1 MYDSSI
7 SIGLATIQMSQP
19 PPPPPPPVSQP
30 SYPAGPPPIPDPPAP
45 QGNVDMYMESH
56 TCSMHQCELTDRA
69 DMYDILT
76 NMFNSHAYSKL
87 TNSDKIQC

>member
-45 QGNVDMYMESH
+45 QGNVDVCTWKVTHVACINMNLLIGL
-56 TCSMHQCELTDRA
+56 TCMI
-69 DMYDILT
+69 Y
-76 NMFNSHAYSKL
+76 
-87 TNSDKIQC
+87 